1 MKRLKSDL
9 QRVGIMLALAVI
21 FLTLAVPLA
30 TVFNEPALAP
40 WGMFGGVALLGV
52 ALSHILRRLMF
63 PYIDLEA
70 FSKTARETSTGSGLV
85 FLGVSIVLTAFILL
99 MGNLVH
105 AQTLPANAV
114 IYAPMLKAEQVT
126 YWPDMPAPAV
136 LAGQVEQETCISL
149 KHSRCWSPRAEL
161 KTSREQGVGLGQIT
175 RTSRFDALSEI
186 KASFPHALAGWSW
199 ESNLYDPKYQLRA
212 LVLKDLQGWKKTI
225 GAATVQDRLAMTL
238 ASYNGGIGG
247 VLSDRKV
254 CAATPGCDH
263 SKWFGHVERTSLK
276 AKVAANGYGK
286 SFFEINREY
295 VRNVLL
301 IRSDK
306 YRGVMS

>member
-1 MKRLKSDL
+1 MKRLKSDFK
-9 QRVGIMLALAVI
+9 RVGILLALAII
-21 FLTLAVPLA
+21 FFILAVPVA
-30 TVFNEPALAP
+30 TVFHEPALAP
-40 WGMFGGVALLGV
+40 WGMFAGVALMGV
-52 ALSHILRRLMF
+52 ALSHVLRRLMF

-70 FSKTARETSTGSGLV
+70 IARAAMQHAIGAGLV
-85 FLGVSIVLTAFILL
+85 FLGVSVVLTAFLLL

-105 AQTLPANAV
+105 AETLPVNAV
-114 IYAPMLKAEQVT
+114 TYAPVLKAEQAA

-161 KTSREQGVGLGQIT
+161 KTAREQGVGLGQIT
-175 RTSRFDALSEI
+175 RTSRFDALAEI
-186 KASFPHALAGWSW
+186 KASFPQALAGWSW
-199 ESNLYDPKYQLRA
+199 ESNLYDAKYQLRA

-225 GAATVQDRLAMTL
+225 GAATDQDRLAMTL
-238 ASYNGGIGG
+238 AAYNGGIGG

-254 CAATPGCDH
+254 CAATPGCDQ

-276 AKVAANGYGK
+276 AKVAASGYGK

-295 VRNVLL
+295 VRNILL
-301 IRSDK
+301 IRTDK
-306 YRGVMS
+306 YRG

>member
-1 MKRLKSDL
+1 MKRLKSDFR
-9 QRVGIMLALAVI
+9 RVGIMLALAVV
-21 FLTLAVPLA
+21 FLILAVPVA
-30 TVFNEPALAP
+30 TVFHEPTLAP
-40 WGMFGGVALLGV
+40 WGVFAGVALLGV
-52 ALSHILRRLMF
+52 ALSHVLRRLMF
-63 PYIDLEA
+63 PYIDLETI
-70 FSKTARETSTGSGLV
+70 SKTARETPTGSGLV
-85 FLGVSIVLTAFILL
+85 FLGVSIVLAVFISL

-105 AQTLPANAV
+105 AETLPANA
-114 IYAPMLKAEQVT
+114 ITYAPVLKEEQAK

-161 KTSREQGVGLGQIT
+161 KTAREQGVGLGQIT
-175 RTSRFDALSEI
+175 RTSRFDALAEI
-186 KASFPHALAGWSW
+186 KASFPQALAGWSR
-199 ESNLYDPKYQLRA
+199 ESSLYDPKYQLRA

-225 GAATVQDRLAMTL
+225 GAATDQDRLAMTL

-254 CAATPGCDH
+254 CAATPGCDQ
-263 SKWFGHVERTSLK
+263 SKWFNHVERTSLK

-295 VRNVLL
+295 VRNILL
-301 IRSDK
+301 IRTDK